1 MSSGA
6 EASAA
11 AAFLAGAFFAG
22 AALAVAAVLPATA
35 ACVARVFAL
44 AAADVSVC
52 AAVPPVAFWTLAF
65 AASLAFAAP
74 LAALTSFAR
83 PVTPGAVV
91 AGVGAGAGAFGL
103 STVNHTA
110 HTASMARRA
119 MRKGGLIWLT
129 AHRSDAGRG
138 T

>member
-1 MSSGA
+1 MAVADAVGGGAHGAVVAALRVAEDEDDGLLAAERGSSGA

-44 AAADVSVC
+44 AAADVSVF
-52 AAVPPVAFWTLAF
+52 AAVPPVAAWTLAF

-91 AGVGAGAGAFGL
+91 AGVGAGPGPSA
-103 STVNHTA
+103 
-110 HTASMARRA
+110 
-119 MRKGGLIWLT
+119 
-129 AHRSDAGRG
+129 
-138 T
+138 